1 MQQFR
6 SWIGVLGLVGLAAC
20 GGGGGG
26 AGSGTLALS
35 ITDAPFPATA
45 GCLAAAL
52 IEVDRVQARSGEGF
66 VDVPLLGAT
75 GGVLTIDLFQ
85 LRAGLADSLALGE
98 VAAGAYDEVRL
109 RIVRSVLQFTDGSP
123 EVEFKVPSGDA
134 SGLKLK
140 IDPPLLVAPGS
151 STQILLDFD
160 LTASFHTTSVGGDP
174 TCDELKSGEAGC
186 RFRPVIR
193 IHNAAEVALVGGTV
207 RDATGAPVGDT
218 EVVAYPAGTVVD
230 DTAVPAAT
238 TFSTPTSSTVPPPG
252 SYAVILPPGSYD
264 LYVRAQG
271 VTDKTL
277 ALGGLV
283 VTAGDVLV
291 GQDLALP

>member
-1 MQQFR
+1 MQR
-6 SWIGVLGLVGLAAC
+6 LHSWTGVLALVGLAAC
-20 GGGGGG
+20 GGGGG
-26 AGSGTLALS
+26 AADSGTLALS
-35 ITDAPFPATA
+35 ITDAPFPATE

-52 IEVDRVQARSGEGF
+52 IDVDRVQARSGEGF

-75 GGVLTIDLFQ
+75 DGVLTIDLLQ
-85 LRAGLADSLALGE
+85 LRAGLADGLALGE
-98 VAAGAYDEVRL
+98 VPAGAYDEVRL
-109 RIVRSVLQFTDGSP
+109 HIVRSVLQFSDGSP

-151 STQILLDFD
+151 TTELLLDFD
-160 LTASFHTTSVGGDP
+160 LTASFHSTGVGGDP
-174 TCDELKSGEAGC
+174 TCDELKNGEAGC
-186 RFRPVIR
+186 LFRPVIR
-193 IHNAAEVALVGGTV
+193 IHNSAEVALVSGTV
-207 RDATGAPVGDT
+207 FDAAGAPGADA
-218 EVVAYPAGTVVD
+218 EVVAYAAGTVVD

-252 SYAVILPPGSYD
+252 SYALILPAGSYD

-271 VTDKTL
+271 ATDKTL
-277 ALGGLV
+277 ALAGLV
-283 VTAGDVLV
+283 VTAGDVLT